1 MDSFE
6 LEIEKTM
13 RLVDVMVNRN
23 MQQNQTVVWI
33 ALGFVQV
40 HLQSNMIYLEH
51 PAFVDVSPLDMSF
64 PAKHLGQHLHC
75 WNMLE
80 QVSLSKQIP
89 MIFHFGPLH

>member
-1 MDSFE
+1 MDSLE

-13 RLVDVMVNRN
+13 GLVVVMVGCN
-23 MQQNQTVVWI
+23 MQQNQTVVGI

-64 PAKHLGQHLHC
+64 PTRHLGQHLHC
-75 WNMLE
+75 
-80 QVSLSKQIP
+80 
-89 MIFHFGPLH
+89 